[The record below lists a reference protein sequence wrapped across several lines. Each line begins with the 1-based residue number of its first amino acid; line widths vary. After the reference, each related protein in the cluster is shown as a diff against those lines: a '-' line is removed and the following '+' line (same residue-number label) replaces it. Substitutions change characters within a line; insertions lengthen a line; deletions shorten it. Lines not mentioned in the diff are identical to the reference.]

1 MDTALDPAHDTA
13 RYMARNMD
21 HDTPRYASD
30 RTALLLERAY
40 RLALVLH
47 GRQADDAPAPDE
59 GDIDPRAF
67 EQLALAAELVALL
80 DDARAGLVRRG

>member
-1 MDTALDPAHDTA
+1 MDTAHHTPHDIAQDTA
-13 RYMARNMD
+13 HHSAN
-21 HDTPRYASD
+21 H
-30 RTALLLERAY
+30 TALLLERAY

-47 GRQADDAPAPDE
+47 GRHSDASAPDE
-59 GDIDPRAF
+59 GDVDPRAF

>member
-1 MDTALDPAHDTA
+1 MDTANTPANHTA
-13 RYMARNMD
+13 R
-21 HDTPRYASD
+21 
-30 RTALLLERAY
+30 LLERAY

-47 GRQADDAPAPDE
+47 GRQADASAPAE
-59 GDIDPRAF
+59 GDVDPRAF